1 MDKERDMAD
10 YVLLSTG
17 NGKMPEGQEAMSA
30 FMDAWGAWATGLGAS
45 LKDPGN
51 PFMGAKTI
59 DPSGAV
65 SDGSAVDASG
75 YIIIAADS
83 MEDAVEKAKGC
94 PALGTGNTINVFETA
109 VMGMG

>member
-1 MDKERDMAD
+1 MAD

-17 NGKMPEGQEAMSA
+17 HGKMPEGEEEMTA
-30 FMDAWGAWATGLGAS
+30 FMNAWGEWVGGLGAA
-45 LKDPGN
+45 LKDGGN
-51 PFMGAKTI
+51 PFMAAKTI

-65 SDGSAVDASG
+65 SDGSPVDASG
-75 YIIIAADS
+75 YVIITADS

-109 VMGMG
+109 VMGAG